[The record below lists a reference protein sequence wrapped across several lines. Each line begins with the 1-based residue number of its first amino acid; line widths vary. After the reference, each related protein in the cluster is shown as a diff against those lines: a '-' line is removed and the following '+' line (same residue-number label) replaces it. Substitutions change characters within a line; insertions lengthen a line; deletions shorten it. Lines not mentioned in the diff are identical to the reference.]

1 MKENKEV
8 RISFLGAHF
17 TTIVSVTLVLIIVG
31 LIALI
36 CIGARNETRHLKE
49 RVELNV
55 VMTDSVS
62 DADAEAFCSRFRR
75 LPYVRTAHVVTRSEA
90 QDNWARDTGE
100 DLEAA
105 FGVNI
110 LSPEVAFTLR
120 EPYASPDSVKAI
132 TGRISRMP
140 GVEGVAAPDAAML
153 HGMND
158 NLERL
163 LIMLGIVGAAMLV
176 ISFVLINNTVHLTVY
191 SRRFTIHTM
200 QLVGATDGF
209 IRRPF
214 ILGNMLAGLIAGLV
228 ASGILAALL
237 GGAYSYGLPGLDE
250 CVDWVEAGVIFAGVT
265 AGGVAI
271 CALAAW
277 IATTRY
283 LHKDYDQLFR

>member
-100 DLEAA
+100 DLEAT

-153 HGMND
+153 HGMNE

-209 IRRPF
+209 ISRPVVMSNA
-214 ILGNMLAGLIAGLV
+214 LCGVVAGLLATILLGAAMAFAPYAGISDITSIINWETSGIIAG
-228 ASGILAALL
+228 GIILL
-237 GGAYSYGLPGLDE
+237 GMLLCSL
-250 CVDWVEAGVIFAGVT
+250 T
-265 AGGVAI
+265 
-271 CALAAW
+271 AW
-277 IATTRY
+277 IATAKY
-283 LHKDYDQLFR
+283 LRKDYDELFR